1 MWLWL
6 VWVVLGFGEPW
17 SVGCSCLLGR
27 ALLTDVRL
35 WGWGQT
41 QREAGAIAPLQN
53 EPILGPL
60 HSWRGLTPTAGSLGS
75 LLSEPTPDGG
85 PALSSCPQMLIQ
97 FLLPPYL
104 LDADPK
110 APLIL
115 ASVVLVWGL
124 KQHWTQAPA
133 PIILGSGTWSWE
145 RPGLE
150 EFLANGKMEAWAT
163 PCLAHLR
170 GQGRPCIFLEHR
182 HRFPGCELNT
192 RGGGPFPPH
201 QGHSSVP
208 CSEGLPVFS
217 HL

>member
-1 MWLWL
+1 M
-6 VWVVLGFGEPW
+6 
-17 SVGCSCLLGR
+17 
-27 ALLTDVRL
+27 
-35 WGWGQT
+35 
-41 QREAGAIAPLQN
+41 
-53 EPILGPL
+53 
-60 HSWRGLTPTAGSLGS
+60 
-75 LLSEPTPDGG
+75 LSEPTPDGG
-85 PALSSCPQMLIQ
+85 PAVSSCLQMLVQ

-104 LDADPK
+104 LDADPM

-170 GQGRPCIFLEHR
+170 GQGRPCIFLEHS
-182 HRFPGCELNT
+182 HRFPGCELST
-192 RGGGPFPPH
+192 KGGGPFPPH
-201 QGHSSVP
+201 LGHSSVP
-208 CSEGLPVFS
+208 CPEGLPGLFQPVTKSCCKGGEQGSFLS
-217 HL
+217 HWLLLLFRRSVESDSLGPHGLQHARFPCPSPSPGACSNACPLSQ